1 MSKILLADDDV
12 NILRSFQMLL
22 SDQDYTVVTVD
33 RGDAVLP
40 ALTREKPDLLISD
53 INMPGMTGLQA
64 LKQIREAHQKLPVII
79 MTGQG
84 TMATAIEAMRCGAF
98 EYMLKPFDPAKMLE
112 TIERALAIS
121 KLMHSP
127 VQIDPAQEAPQ
138 GEVLIGQSG
147 LMQEVFKAIG
157 RVAGT
162 EAAVLIRGE
171 NGTGKELVARAVYQ
185 FSTRGAG
192 PLVIVNCAAIPDTL
206 LESEFFGHEKGAF
219 TGADQR
225 RIGRFEQAEGGTIF
239 LDEIGDIP
247 LPTQAKLLRVLQEK
261 TLERVGGREQ
271 LKVNVR
277 VISATNR
284 NLEKAIAEGK
294 FREDLFHR
302 LNVFTIRLPALV
314 ERRED
319 IPKLANH
326 FIQRFAAEMKIDRP
340 SLPADA
346 LQLLQTYAWP
356 GNVRELQHCV
366 QRAMILSK
374 GYPLSAE
381 VFRQALAQPAPAG
394 APAPSAG
401 PAGPSPSSS
410 NLMRSIAAQLIDTP
424 ALDNRHEVF
433 MDHADKALLLAALEK
448 SGGNQTQAAK
458 LLGLSRQAIQMKMN
472 KYQID
477 R

>member
-1 MSKILLADDDV
+1 MSKILLADDDA

-33 RGDAVLP
+33 RGDLVLP
-40 ALTREKPDLLISD
+40 ALQRENPDLLISD
-53 INMPGMTGLQA
+53 INMPGLTGLQA

-98 EYMLKPFDPAKMLE
+98 EYMLKPFEPDKMLE
-112 TIERALAIS
+112 TIERALAVS
-121 KLMHSP
+121 RLMHTP
-127 VQIDPAQEAPQ
+127 VQIDPTQETPV
-138 GEVLIGQSG
+138 GDVLIGQSPG
-147 LMQEVFKAIG
+147 IQEVFKSIG
-157 RVAGT
+157 RVTGT

-185 FSTRGAG
+185 FSTRSKG
-192 PLVIVNCAAIPDTL
+192 PLIVVNCAAIPDTL

-225 RIGRFEQAEGGTIF
+225 RIGRFEQADGGTIF

-247 LPTQAKLLRVLQEK
+247 LGTQAKLLRVLQEK

-284 NLEKAIAEGK
+284 DLEKALAEGK

-302 LNVFTIRLPALV
+302 LNVFTIRLPALR
-314 ERRED
+314 ERPGDVPR
-319 IPKLANH
+319 LVNY
-326 FIQRFAAEMKIDRP
+326 FIQRFAIEMKIDRP
-340 SLPADA
+340 ALPADA
-346 LQLLQTYAWP
+346 LDLLQHYGWP

-374 GYPLSAE
+374 GYPLSADA
-381 VFRQALAQPAPAG
+381 FRQALAQPAAA
-394 APAPSAG
+394 APAHATVATAHPPASA
-401 PAGPSPSSS
+401 S
-410 NLMRSIAAQLIDTP
+410 NLLRSIAAQMIDNQ
-424 ALDNRHEVF
+424 AAENRHEVF
-433 MDHADKALLLAALEK
+433 MDQADKALLLAALEK
-448 SGGNQTQAAK
+448 SGNNQTQAAK

-472 KYQID
+472 KYQIE